1 MTWLQGSCVAL
12 VFNLVA
18 RRNLQESVDVQE
30 RQESGRSAKPVSP
43 GSNYGVS
50 QAGPKDCNASI
61 SATPNSMRNGQSTA
75 VQEWPTIK
83 KIAIAGIICLYTFAV
98 YASSAIY
105 IIGIPDIMLEFNVTE
120 QGALLGL
127 SLFVLAYGF
136 GPLLWAPLSEL
147 DFIGRSPVYG
157 FTFIIFLGSSILAAT
172 AQTWTTFLI
181 LRFLQGFFGSPCLA
195 NGGASMHDL
204 FPDMTLPYSL
214 AVWIAAAYCGP
225 ALGPLI
231 SGFLVP
237 QEGWRYGMWE
247 IVWMTAPTLILVLL
261 LPETYDPA
269 TKIRNNRRQSVL
281 SVQNTDATYGVH
293 QNRLRLVYQTMR
305 NAIVKPVQITLQDPA
320 VTVAN
325 LYTSFVYGSYYTF
338 FDAFPRVYLFRYYF
352 TFGELGLAFL
362 SIFVACLLGGS
373 LYFCYIKWIHKRELR
388 QEGVKP
394 HEECLR
400 PALVACVL
408 PPIGL
413 FLFGWTAHRSIHWI
427 VSLLGVTI
435 YATGV
440 YIILQ
445 CLSVYLPRI
454 YPRYA
459 ASLFAANDLCRSVAA
474 AGLLHAGNPLYGRL
488 GIEKGIS
495 VLGAISVLGIP
506 GMWFIYL
513 QGPTLRAR
521 SRFVKK

>member
-1 MTWLQGSCVAL
+1 MKWLQGSCVAL
-12 VFNLVA
+12 TLSWVTL
-18 RRNLQESVDVQE
+18 RQLQDSADVQE
-30 RQESGRSAKPVSP
+30 RQESGRSAEPVSP
-43 GSNYGVS
+43 ESNDIVS
-50 QAGPKDCNASI
+50 QAGTKDCIASI
-61 SATPNSMRNGQSTA
+61 SDTPNPIRNDQSTA
-75 VQEWPTIK
+75 VQEWPTVK
-83 KIAIAGIICLYTFAV
+83 KIAIAGVICLYTFVV

-157 FTFIIFLGSSILAAT
+157 LTFIIFLGMSILVST
-172 AQTWTTFLI
+172 AKTWTAFLI

-204 FPDMTLPYSL
+204 FPDMTLPYYL

-237 QEGWRYGMWE
+237 QKGWRYGMWE
-247 IVWMTAPTLILVLL
+247 IVWMTAPTLVLVLL

-269 TKIRNNRRQSVL
+269 IKVRNNRRRSVL
-281 SVQNTDATYGVH
+281 SVQNTDATH
-293 QNRLRLVYQTMR
+293 STHKSRIRLVSR
-305 NAIVKPVQITLQDPA
+305 AIRDAIVKPVQITLQDPA
-320 VTVAN
+320 VAVAN
-325 LYTSFVYGSYYTF
+325 LYTSFVYGTYYTF
-338 FDAFPRVYLFRYYF
+338 FDAFPRVYLFKYYF

-362 SIFVACLLGGS
+362 SIFVACVLGGG
-373 LYFCYIKWIHKRELR
+373 LYCCYTKWFHNEKLR
-388 QEGVKP
+388 QKAVQP
-394 HEECLR
+394 HEECLH
-400 PALVACVL
+400 PALIACVL

-474 AGLLHAGNPLYGRL
+474 AGLIHAGVPLYGRL

-513 QGPTLRAR
+513 QGPTLRAK
-521 SRFVKK
+521 SRFVEK